1 MSNPFRLVSSGAQQ
15 ISQLLLGA
23 EQRWRN
29 AREEVIARWAEY
41 TSLREKL
48 GEVKQVEQHLK
59 EFQLVRTEQRT
70 LGILLWLCLFSV
82 D

>member
-23 EQRWRN
+23 VQRWRN